1 MANKYINA
9 FYDPTTTGQETIY
22 TAPSDARA
30 IVQNIQV
37 TNESGSKVVKVHITD
52 SSASTT
58 YQIAYASITGP
69 TICNMAQGPIILEES
84 DVLKIETS
92 FDQHGSV
99 EHISPDS
106 RPQIA
111 LGNTSINDQ
120 IAS

>member
-30 IVQNIQV
+30 IVQNIQI

-58 YQIAYASITGP
+58 YQIAYASITGS
-69 TICNMAQGPIILEES
+69 TISNMAQGPIILEES
-84 DVLKIETS
+84 DILKIETS
-92 FDQHGSV
+92 DITG
-99 EHISPDS
+99 ISAAISLLELS
-106 RPQIA
+106 RE
-111 LGNTSINDQ
+111 
-120 IAS
+120 

>member
-30 IVQNIQV
+30 IIQNIQL
-37 TNESGSKVVKVHITD
+37 TNESGDKIVKVHITD

-58 YQIAYASITGP
+58 YQIAYASISGP
-69 TICNMAQGPIILEES
+69 TICNVAQGPIILEES

-92 FDQHGSV
+92 NTTG
-99 EHISPDS
+99 ISAVISLLELS
-106 RPQIA
+106 RE
-111 LGNTSINDQ
+111 
-120 IAS
+120 